1 MDDADWPNGVD
12 LDSVQPDDLADSAE
26 TATAVPPH
34 SRSRALAAD
43 SPSRRPPVRVVGSP
57 PKEPAPS
64 QPAEAALRAL
74 PIAGLSRRRA
84 GWVAGVVISLWIV
97 AVFARQVGQASAAAA
112 RADEVRAENA
122 ALSVQ
127 VVALQHERAI
137 VQERS
142 FIEFQARAFG
152 LGDMHDQRFV
162 LAANAPSLPPDAP
175 GSASV
180 RLAPEPAPQTSLDS
194 WLALLFGPSR

>member
-1 MDDADWPNGVD
+1 MDDADWPNRAD
-12 LDSVQPDDLADSAE
+12 ADAVQPDDFADGAD
-26 TATAVPPH
+26 TAPAVPPFL
-34 SRSRALAAD
+34 RSRATAAD
-43 SPSRRPPVRVVGSP
+43 SLSLRLPARVVDSP
-57 PKEPAPS
+57 PKEAVPP
-64 QPAEAALRAL
+64 QVTEAALKAL

-84 GWVAGVVISLWIV
+84 GWAAGVLISLWIV
-97 AVFARQVGQASAAAA
+97 AVFARQVGQASAVAA

-122 ALSVQ
+122 ALSAQ

-152 LGDMHDQRFV
+152 LGNMHDQRFV
-162 LAANAPSLPPDAP
+162 LAANAPLLPPDAP

-180 RLAPEPAPQTSLDS
+180 RLAPEPTPQTPLDS